1 MLVIALLLLAQP
13 DPCSWLTPAQ
23 IQKAFGG
30 ASFAQPQRSTAVP
43 AYSGQTPGTRC
54 EYAGNGG
61 NNVELIV
68 YIDHSPA
75 EAQATFQK
83 LSAFYPATSK
93 PSGIGDAAYFDQQ
106 HAIHV
111 LKGKTRF
118 YINISSS
125 DPDATREKQ
134 ARDFATSIVAK
145 L

>member
-1 MLVIALLLLAQP
+1 MLLIALLLLAQP
-13 DPCSWLTPAQ
+13 DPCSWLAP
-23 IQKAFGG
+23 G
-30 ASFAQPQRSTAVP
+30 ASFAPPQRSTAVP
-43 AYSGQTPGTRC
+43 AYSGQAPGTRC

-61 NNVELIV
+61 TNVELIV
-68 YIDHSPA
+68 YVDHSPA
-75 EAQATFQK
+75 EAQVTFQK

-93 PSGIGDAAYFDQQ
+93 PTGIGDAAYFDQQ

-118 YINISSS
+118 YIRISSS